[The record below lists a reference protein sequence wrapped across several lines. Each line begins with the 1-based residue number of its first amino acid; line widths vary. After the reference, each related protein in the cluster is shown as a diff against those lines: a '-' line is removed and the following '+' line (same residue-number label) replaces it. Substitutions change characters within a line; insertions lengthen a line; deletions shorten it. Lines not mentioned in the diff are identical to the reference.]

1 MFRRIRSALPVHG
14 DGGDDG
20 LGDSGADRLTLAK
33 AGFEG
38 FHLFAAIREGAT
50 LERLESS
57 AQNLTGVEV
66 ITLEFAI
73 LKRHIV

>member
-1 MFRRIRSALPVHG
+1 MHG

-33 AGFEG
+33 AGLES

-66 ITLEFAI
+66 IPLEFAI
-73 LKRHIV
+73 LKRQIV